1 MYGINVGRTRFF
13 WIGKLDCREFW
24 IWVLLFLYGGKW
36 IEAETFEA
44 FLDEYMADAMHR
56 RVDEF
61 DIGRRVEN
69 SREFTVLHIGGGVG

>member
-1 MYGINVGRTRFF
+1 MNVRRTCFF
-13 WIGKLDCREFW
+13 GVGKLDCGEFR

-61 DIGRRVEN
+61 D
-69 SREFTVLHIGGGVG
+69 VG